1 MGRVKKYNRQKESKR
16 RRSASVAKKL
26 GQRKQD
32 SDSDMD
38 VETKGQKT
46 QGSLSIAKR
55 RQIFKKS
62 KEGRRDVKK
71 RIAELRMQSKKLS
84 KRNLD

>member
-38 VETKGQKT
+38 VDTKRT
-46 QGSLSIAKR
+46 QGSLSIAKK

-71 RIAELRMQSKKLS
+71 RIAELKLQSKKLT